1 VGIDV
6 GESSPVSGTGSG
18 SAASFDEFA
27 RRHGP
32 DLRRVLVAR
41 FGLEVGVEAAAD
53 ALAYAWERWD
63 RVGPMENPTGYLV
76 RVGQSAA
83 RRYRKRPVV
92 MPDRRAADESSF
104 DPRLPRA
111 LERLSARQRSAVVLI
126 CVHDWTY
133 PAAAEALG
141 VSESTLRNHVRRG
154 LERLRNELG
163 EAPE

>member
-1 VGIDV
+1 MGTEDF
-6 GESSPVSGTGSG
+6 ES
-18 SAASFDEFA
+18 FA
-27 RRHGP
+27 GRCGP

-41 FGLEVGVEAAAD
+41 YGLEVGVEAAAD

-63 RVGPMENPTGYLV
+63 RVGVMANPTGYLV

-83 RRYRKRPVV
+83 MRYRKRPVV
-92 MPDRRAADESSF
+92 LPDAAPSAPVSF

-111 LERLSARQRSAVVLI
+111 LERLSARQRSAVMLI

-154 LERLRNELG
+154 LESLRRELG
-163 EAPE
+163 EDAE